1 VPHQSVVSQVGERIA
16 TITLNRPDKLN
27 ALNHVTLTELGAAM
41 AEARADPTVGGII
54 LTGAGRAFAAGAD
67 ISEIKGLSAIEAQA
81 TSEFG
86 QRVFRSIE
94 TSPKPVIAAVNGFAL
109 GGGCE
114 LAMSCHIRI
123 AGESA
128 KFGQPEVKLG
138 LAPGYGGTQRLPRL
152 VGAGR
157 ALHLLLTGETIDS
170 AEAMRIGLVT
180 RVVPNDELQHV
191 ARTVMTQILA
201 NGPLALAL
209 TIDLVHRGLGMS
221 LDTALAMETA
231 YFGGLAASKDGVE
244 GTSAFLEKRAP
255 EFVGK

>member
-1 VPHQSVVSQVGERIA
+1 VPHQSVVSEVGERIA

-27 ALNHVTLTELGAAM
+27 ALNRITITELGAAV

-67 ISEIKGLSAIEAQA
+67 ISEIRGLPAIEAQA
-81 TSEFG
+81 MSERG
-86 QRVFRSIE
+86 QLVFRSIE

-114 LAMSCHIRI
+114 LAMACHIRV
-123 AGESA
+123 AAEAA

-152 VGAGR
+152 VGVGR
-157 ALHLLLTGETIDS
+157 AMHLLLTGETIDA

-180 RVVPNDELQHV
+180 KVVPTEEV
-191 ARTVMTQILA
+191 VTTARAIMRQILA

-209 TIDLVHRGLGMS
+209 SIDAVIRGFGLGIDAGLTLES
-221 LDTALAMETA
+221 A
-231 YFGGLAASKDGVE
+231 YFGVLAASSDAAE
-244 GTSAFLEKRAP
+244 GTGAFLEKRAP
-255 EFVGK
+255 RFAGR